1 MATHYSNS
9 KGKHYKGKENN
20 TLYTKRTTHR
30 FKTKNASN
38 KKDIAQNINNSNVNI
53 NTEVIAEPNAVKEE
67 KTSVG
72 QSFMRGAM
80 ILSASIIIVKILG
93 MVFKIL
99 FSNLCGAVG
108 NGIFNTAYELYNVL
122 FMVAT
127 AGFPIALS
135 RLVSE
140 NVAKGRYRDIRQIH
154 KISIPFFAITGIIFC
169 IIMILG
175 SGWYADLVHS
185 PNVKLP
191 IIFLAPIILFGCL
204 MSIYRGYFEGMR
216 NMTPTAISEIIEI
229 SGKVIVGL
237 SLAYLVTSIGNN
249 EFQAYGT
256 LFGQAIS
263 KENFEG
269 VLVSYAVSAAFIG
282 ISLGSFAGFLF
293 LSLRYKIKGSNISST
308 QLASSPKPLPNKT
321 LLKRLALTAIPIGL
335 GSIVMSI
342 ASSIDTVF
350 IQTRIL
356 DIMHNFPNALQ
367 YLYPG
372 IPEKH
377 FAEGADTI
385 QIYLFG
391 CYGYSL
397 TLMMLVTAI
406 TQAFGQSAMPS
417 LTAAWTRGNRKQI
430 KSNIETVLKTT
441 LIVTLPSG
449 IGLSVL
455 AKPLLSLIYTV
466 DPVELDIASKVLTV
480 MGISVIFI
488 ATSTPICSMLQAV
501 GRVDLPLKLL
511 TVGMIIKILLNYTL
525 VGIPSV
531 NIQGAAVGS
540 LVGYLFIV
548 VVGIYFL
555 CKETK
560 IVPDFMKIFVKPLIA
575 SILCGI
581 GAYAS
586 YGLISLVFKSR
597 LTVIIS
603 ILAAVIIYVIALL
616 LIKGLTKD
624 DILMLPKGNKIAKTL
639 EKYHI
644 IR

>member
-9 KGKHYKGKENN
+9 KGKHFKERNN
-20 TLYTKRTTHR
+20 NVPYSKKTTHR
-30 FKTKNASN
+30 YKTKNASN
-38 KKDIAQNINNSNVNI
+38 TENTANINNSYVNI
-53 NTEVIAEPNAVKEE
+53 NEEAYTPEKVIK
-67 KTSVG
+67 KDKSSGG
-72 QSFMRGAM
+72 QTFMRGAM

-93 MVFKIL
+93 MIFRIL

-108 NGIFNTAYELYNVL
+108 NGIFNTAYELYNVI

-140 NVAKGRYRDIRQIH
+140 NVAKGRYRDIKQIH
-154 KISIPFFAITGIIFC
+154 KISIPFFTVTGLLFC
-169 IIMILG
+169 VIMISG
-175 SGWYADLVHS
+175 SGWYANLVHS
-185 PNVKLP
+185 PNVQLP
-191 IIFLAPIILFGCL
+191 VIFLAPIVLFGCL

-237 SLAYLVTSIGNN
+237 SLAYLVTSMGNS
-249 EFQAYGT
+249 EYEAYGT
-256 LFGQAIS
+256 LFGQVLPQES
-263 KENFEG
+263 FEG
-269 VLVSYAVSAAFIG
+269 VLVSYAVCAAFIG
-282 ISLGSFAGFLF
+282 ISLGSFAGFVF
-293 LSLRYKIKGSNISST
+293 LLLRYRIKGNNISQS
-308 QLASSPKPLPNKT
+308 QLASSPVPLSNKK

-356 DIMHNFPNALQ
+356 DIMHNTPQALQ
-367 YLYPG
+367 NLYPD
-372 IPEKH
+372 IPAKH
-377 FAEGADTI
+377 FIEGADTI

-417 LTAAWTRGNRKQI
+417 LTAAWTKGNKEQI

-441 LIVTLPSG
+441 LLVTLPSG

-466 DPVELDIASKVLTV
+466 DPVELDIAAKVLTV

-501 GRVDLPLKLL
+501 GRVDMPLKLL
-511 TVGMIIKILLNYTL
+511 IIGMVIKIILNYTL
-525 VGIPSV
+525 VGIPSI

-548 VVGIYFL
+548 IVGIYFL

-560 IVPDFMKIFVKPLIA
+560 IVPNFMKIFIKPLIA
-575 SILCGI
+575 SIFCGI

-586 YGLISLVFKSR
+586 YGLISLVLQSKITT
-597 LTVIIS
+597 LIS
-603 ILAAVIIYVIALL
+603 IVIAVIIYVIALL
-616 LIKGLTKD
+616 LVKGLTKD
-624 DILMLPKGNKIAKTL
+624 DILMLPKGHKIAKTL
-639 EKYHI
+639 EKYRI